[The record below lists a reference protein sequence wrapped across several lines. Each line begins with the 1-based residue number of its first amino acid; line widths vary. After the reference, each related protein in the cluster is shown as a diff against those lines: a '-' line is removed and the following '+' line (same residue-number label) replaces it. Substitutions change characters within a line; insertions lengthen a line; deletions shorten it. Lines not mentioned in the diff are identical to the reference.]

1 MAEPARALTRVAVTE
16 LSIMFRFFTVA
27 RVLAGHTLFLRLP
40 QIGRQHWLAG
50 RHLFGAGQ
58 LVSVPSQSS
67 ALPGL
72 VYAHYV
78 CGTTEKKGLA
88 IEVFLDAQGP
98 SQ

>member
-1 MAEPARALTRVAVTE
+1 
-16 LSIMFRFFTVA
+16 MFRFFTGA
-27 RVLAGHTLFLRLP
+27 RVLADHTCACHRSDGN
-40 QIGRQHWLAG
+40 IGWREDTF
-50 RHLFGAGQ
+50 FGAGR